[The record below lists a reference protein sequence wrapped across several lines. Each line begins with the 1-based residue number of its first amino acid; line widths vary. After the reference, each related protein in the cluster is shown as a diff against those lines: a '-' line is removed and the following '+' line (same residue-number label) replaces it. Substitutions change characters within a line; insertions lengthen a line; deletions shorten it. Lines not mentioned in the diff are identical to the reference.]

1 MLRGL
6 RTRVILIQSTVIAA
20 ALLLMGMVL
29 YQIQKNDIIR
39 QFADNAQSTQR
50 LIRSQLQ
57 ANGLDLG
64 KVTRGVQAVHIS
76 PLFSSIQLTE
86 SSDKPAIAKMTQGL
100 PPALAEKVQLLFT
113 ECKPGFMNMSNMRLI
128 SVAPVYESH
137 GACISLA
144 IESNRSYLMQRLFLL
159 IEVLGAY
166 MLFNFIILSII
177 AWFIIDRYAVMP
189 LRRIEQAVEG
199 VSSGDY
205 PQMKEMPDAK
215 ELHEIVKA
223 FNTMTSA
230 IQTKEQRLKN
240 TIQELKE
247 MQSLIIQR
255 EKLATIG
262 SFVSAISHEIGN
274 PLSAIISLLESVKT
288 AISSVRKGA
297 DRDSGRAQDSRQADM
312 IGRSLNEAYRI
323 DALIKQLLLYV
334 RQKPPVF
341 LDVNIKALC
350 DDVLVSAGLVR
361 DLKNIGISLDVAAG
375 TVWKTDYEKLRQV
388 LLNLVTNAVDAMQ
401 GRGALTIKAA
411 VNGGQLIL
419 DVSDTGEGIDKA
431 YIEKI
436 FDPFFTTKGSGKGTG
451 LGLAIVKNSVQDLH
465 GEISVGSKKGEGT
478 VFTIKL
484 SLVPI
489 ANLHHV

>member
-1 MLRGL
+1 
-6 RTRVILIQSTVIAA
+6 
-20 ALLLMGMVL
+20 
-29 YQIQKNDIIR
+29 
-39 QFADNAQSTQR
+39 
-50 LIRSQLQ
+50 
-57 ANGLDLG
+57 
-64 KVTRGVQAVHIS
+64 
-76 PLFSSIQLTE
+76 
-86 SSDKPAIAKMTQGL
+86 
-100 PPALAEKVQLLFT
+100 
-113 ECKPGFMNMSNMRLI
+113 
-128 SVAPVYESH
+128 
-137 GACISLA
+137 
-144 IESNRSYLMQRLFLL
+144 
-159 IEVLGAY
+159 
-166 MLFNFIILSII
+166 
-177 AWFIIDRYAVMP
+177 
-189 LRRIEQAVEG
+189 
-199 VSSGDY
+199 
-205 PQMKEMPDAK
+205 
-215 ELHEIVKA
+215 
-223 FNTMTSA
+223 
-230 IQTKEQRLKN
+230 
-240 TIQELKE
+240 
-247 MQSLIIQR
+247 
-255 EKLATIG
+255 
-262 SFVSAISHEIGN
+262 
-274 PLSAIISLLESVKT
+274 VKT

-401 GRGALTIKAA
+401 GQGALAIKA
-411 VNGGQLIL
+411 VVSSGQLIL

>member
-39 QFADNAQSTQR
+39 QFADNAQTTER
-50 LIRSQLQ
+50 LIRSQVQ
-57 ANGLDLG
+57 GNGLDLRQ
-64 KVTRGVQAVHIS
+64 VTLAVQAARVS
-76 PLFSSIQLTE
+76 PQFSSLQATSTGDE
-86 SSDKPAIAKMTQGL
+86 PSIAKITQGL
-100 PPALAEKVQLLFT
+100 PPAFT
-113 ECKPGFMNMSNMRLI
+113 EKAHALLTACKPGFLDMSNMRLI

-137 GACISLA
+137 GTCINLA
-144 IESNRSYLMQRLFLL
+144 IVSNRSYLMQRLFLL

-199 VSSGDY
+199 VSGGDY

-288 AISSVRKGA
+288 TISSVQKGA
-297 DRDSGRAQDSRQADM
+297 DRESGRAQDGRTADM

-361 DLKNIGISLDVAAG
+361 DLKDTGISLDIAAG

-401 GRGALTIKAA
+401 GKGRIAIKAA

-419 DVSDTGEGIDKA
+419 EVLDTGEGIEKA
-431 YIEKI
+431 NLDKI

-478 VFTIKL
+478 AFTIKL

-489 ANLHHV
+489 ANLHQV